1 MRIFGFDLGIASI
14 GWAVVDI
21 EKENNN
27 PENGRAAVGKIQQ
40 SGVRIFSIA
49 ENPKDG
55 SSLAAPRR
63 EKRSIRRALRR
74 KALRMKEIRALLENS
89 GLGNQNIVVDAN
101 DVDVWALRAEDAF
114 CRKLSPRELSRVLIH
129 MAKHRGYKSMR
140 KSAEEND
147 KETGKVL
154 VSIARNRERMGEYK
168 TMAQM
173 IYKNNCDGA
182 KKYRNGDG
190 VYDNSIPREEIE
202 RELDLIF
209 EAQQKYGLFTADL
222 LEQYKKIAFRV
233 RPIQSVSK
241 MVGGCTLEP
250 NCLRA
255 PKEAPTAELFVA
267 LTKINN
273 MKIVI
278 DGEVRSVNDAERA
291 AILDLLRKTQ
301 TVKYKTL
308 HNKIWKGQDVIFRGV
323 KDETQDFY
331 SMTGWHKLKKILD
344 DSDMSD
350 MQMLDRIMKV
360 VATKKDDAAI
370 EKELRRKKVPE
381 KYIDKLKSLSTSKFI
396 NLSLQALYKI
406 VPEMIRGMTYDK
418 ACTAAGYDFKNKIS
432 GEVKI
437 DNGCI
442 REIAEWTRVPVVNRT
457 VAQFRKVYNALV
469 RKYGVPDQVNLE
481 VGRELK
487 NNFDDRKKIERQ
499 QNENRD
505 KNDIAR
511 TEYETLT
518 GRKVTAK
525 DALKYKLY
533 RDQNGKCMYSGEA
546 IDLEHLDNYE
556 IDHILPYSRSLDNS
570 YMNKVLVKYTE
581 NQAKGNKTPY
591 EYFGNT
597 ARWDVFVGRV
607 SATKTL
613 GARKIYNLLNKDF
626 EASEE
631 DFRERNAND
640 NAYAARYV
648 RQILNRAFPDLRV
661 DVRPGTLTHYLRGQ
675 WGLEKSRTE
684 SDRHHAQDA
693 IVIACATPGMVR
705 YLSTISGLFENKRNE
720 KGKPWWDNL
729 KQNIQEPWEGFR
741 TDVLQSVEDVFVSRT
756 VRGKATGSAHK
767 DTINSPKSGKGS
779 LVLNA
784 RGKGRADKDNMF
796 RMDIFKKD
804 GKYVVV
810 PIFVADTVDK
820 NRQDIFYPQPAKA
833 QQPVAIDDTYEFV
846 MTLHKDNYIKIM
858 TDDDKMYEGYVVQC
872 NMPAGQ
878 FIIRNADNS
887 AEFSINTSTFEK
899 DDFIVIDGNV
909 CKVMDCE
916 SGKLRAMRSNGLIE
930 EVDAEKKK
938 TRNGEDAK
946 KQIKTIGVYEKRDA
960 QKKLNIVTFKNLQKF
975 QISVLGD
982 MSSVKFERRAPVC
995 AIKPQSEK
1003 RKGRKQPKRNKNGV
1017 ANPSTNETV

>member
-21 EKENNN
+21 EKNNDN
-27 PENGRAAVGKIQQ
+27 PESGRAALGKIQQ
-40 SGVRIFSIA
+40 SGVRIFSVA

-63 EKRSIRRALRR
+63 EKRSIRRMLRR
-74 KALRMKEIRALLENS
+74 KALRMKEVRALLENS
-89 GLGNQNIVVDAN
+89 GFGNQNIVVGAD
-101 DVDVWALRAEDAF
+101 DIDVWALRGDDAF
-114 CRKLSPRELSRVLIH
+114 CRKLSARELSRVLIH

-147 KETGKVL
+147 TETGKVL

-173 IYKNNCDGA
+173 IYRTNCNCA

-209 EAQQKYGLFTADL
+209 EAQQKYGLFSREL
-222 LEQYKKIAFRV
+222 LENYKKIAFRV
-233 RPIQSVSK
+233 LPIQSVGK

-278 DGEVRSVNDAERA
+278 DGEMRSVNDEERS

-301 TVKYKTL
+301 KVKYKTL
-308 HNKIWKGQDVIFRGV
+308 HSKIWKGQDVVFRGV
-323 KDETQDFY
+323 KEETQDFY
-331 SMTGWHKLKKILD
+331 SMVGWHKLKKILD
-344 DSDMSD
+344 DADMAD
-350 MQMLDRIMKV
+350 LQMLDRIIKV
-360 VATKKDDAAI
+360 VATQKDDIAI
-370 EKELRRKKVPE
+370 EKELRRKKVSE
-381 KYIDKLKSLSTSKFI
+381 KYISELKGLSTSKFI

-406 VPEMIRGMTYDK
+406 VPEMMRGLTYDK
-418 ACTAAGYDFKNKIS
+418 ACEAAGYKNKIS
-432 GEVKI
+432 GEVKA

-442 REIAEWTRVPVVNRT
+442 TEISEWTRVPVVNRT

-469 RKYGVPDQVNLE
+469 RKYGIPDQVNLE

-487 NNFDDRKKIERQ
+487 NNFDDRKKIERK
-499 QNENRD
+499 QNENHD
-505 KNDIAR
+505 KTEKAR
-511 TEYETLT
+511 AEYEALIS
-518 GRKVTAK
+518 RKATTKEV
-525 DALKYKLY
+525 LKYKLY
-533 RDQNGKCMYSGEA
+533 QDQGGKCMYSGES
-546 IDLEHLDNYE
+546 IDLGHLNNYE

-597 ARWDVFVGRV
+597 ARWDAFVGRV
-607 SATKTL
+607 SAIKTTL
-613 GARKIYNLLNKDF
+613 GTHKISNLLNKDF
-626 EASEE
+626 EAKEE
-631 DFRERNAND
+631 DFRQRNAND

-648 RQILNRAFPDLRV
+648 RQVLNTAFPELRV
-661 DVRPGTLTHYLRGQ
+661 DVRAGALTHYLRGQ

-705 YLSTISGLFENKRNE
+705 YLSTVSGLFENKRNE

-729 KQNIQEPWEGFR
+729 KKNIQEPWDGFR
-741 TDVLQSVEDVFVSRT
+741 ADVLQSLDDVFVSRT

-767 DTINSPKSGKGS
+767 DTINSPKSSKGS
-779 LVLNA
+779 LILP
-784 RGKGRADKDNMF
+784 RGRADKDNMF

-833 QQPVAIDDTYEFV
+833 EKPVVIDDTYKFI
-846 MTLHKDNYIKIM
+846 MTLHKDDYIKIM
-858 TDDDKMYEGYVVQC
+858 TKSGIEYEGYVVQC
-872 NMPAGQ
+872 KAAKQTQ
-878 FIIRNADNS
+878 FVICSADNS
-887 AEFSINTSTFEK
+887 TIFSKKTDTFAPKDIIKSDNVKYEVSEFK
-899 DDFIVIDGNV
+899 D
-909 CKVMDCE
+909 
-916 SGKLRAMRSNGLIE
+916 GKLIAISKNGLVFE
-930 EVDAEKKK
+930 AEAQKKHK
-938 TRNGEDAK
+938 RNGEDEK
-946 KQIKTIGVYEKRDA
+946 RKIKTLQELEKCDG
-960 QKKLNIVTFKNLQKF
+960 QKEIDINTFVNLQKF

-982 MSSVKFERRAPVC
+982 MSEVKSEHRAPVC